1 MAYFKDLREYLSALE
16 AIGKLRRIT
25 REIDKDTELHPVVRW
40 QFRGLPEAERF
51 GFLFENVKGI
61 HGERYRGAVASAVIA
76 PCLQNYALALGCEP
90 TRAAINNRWAQAYKH
105 PIPTRT
111 VSTGPVKEEIHK
123 GDSLLAHGGLHEFP
137 IPMTTNGWESLP
149 RLTGVCWMSRD
160 PDTGSVNVGTYNGVL
175 MGPLQSSARV
185 APRADLRVHWQ
196 KYKAKGLPLPVAA
209 VIGAVPVVPATSITE
224 MPYGVN
230 ELDVAGALAGEALE
244 VVRCETMDIE
254 VPASA
259 EIVLEGEIPTDYQ
272 IPDPPSGEHTGYTFI
287 DRMAFAFD
295 VRCIT
300 HRKNPIW
307 HDLVDQFPP
316 SESSVMGNLTRE
328 ALMCSFLQTSCGIP
342 QVKDVAFHHC
352 GGSRRLCVIRM
363 QDIGTTRTSGRTVW
377 RTLHSAMAVS
387 SEWPKIII
395 AVDSDIDPWDLESVF
410 WGISF
415 RYQPHR
421 DTQII
426 QGRGATAD
434 QSGGPRT
441 LSLEEQEYPSS
452 RTGLSGN
459 SSILID
465 ATRKWPYTPTSLPTK
480 PYMDRGR
487 AIWEE
492 IGLPT
497 LKPMDPWYGVSW
509 GEWPEKYQRHA
520 EMADRGEFDK
530 IAEELMREKK
540 KI

>member
-1 MAYFKDLREYLSALE
+1 MAYKDLREFLTALE

-61 HGERYRGAVASAVIA
+61 HGEHYRGAVASAVIA
-76 PCLQNYALALGCEP
+76 PCLENYALALGCEP
-90 TRAAINNRWAQAYKH
+90 TRQAINDRWAHAYKN
-105 PIPTRT
+105 PIPTRL
-111 VSTGPVKEEIHK
+111 VKTGPVKEEIHK
-123 GDSLLAHGGLHEFP
+123 GDNLLAHGGLHEFP
-137 IPMTTNGWESLP
+137 IPMVTNGWESLP

-160 PDTGSVNVGTYNGVL
+160 PDDGSVNVGTYNGVL

-185 APRADLRVHWQ
+185 SPRGDMRVHWE
-196 KYKAKGLPLPVAA
+196 KCKAKGIPLQVAA
-209 VIGAVPVVPATSITE
+209 VIGAVPVVAAVSVTE
-224 MPYGVN
+224 VPYGVN
-230 ELDVAGALAGEALE
+230 ELEVAGALQGEALD

-259 EIVLEGEIPTDYQ
+259 EIVLEGEIPTDFL

-287 DRMAFAFD
+287 DRMSFSFN

-328 ALMCSFLQTSCGIP
+328 ALMTSFLKVSCGIP

-352 GGSRRLCVIRM
+352 GGARRLCVIRM
-363 QDIGTTRTSGRTVW
+363 QDFGTTRTAPRIVS
-377 RTLHSAMAVS
+377 RTLHCAMAIS

-395 AVDSDIDPWDLESVF
+395 AVDSDIDPWDLESVL
-410 WGISF
+410 WGVCF

-434 QSGGPRT
+434 QSAGPRS
-441 LSLEEQEYPSS
+441 LSLEEQEYPTS

-465 ATRKWPYTPTSLPTK
+465 ATRKWPYTPTSLPNQA
-480 PYMDRGR
+480 YMESGK

-509 GEWPEKYQRHA
+509 GEWPEKYRRHA

-530 IAEELMREKK
+530 IAEELMQGKK

>member
-1 MAYFKDLREYLSALE
+1 MAYFKDLREFLTALE
-16 AIGKLRRIT
+16 GIGKLRRIT
-25 REIDKDTELHPVVRW
+25 REIDKDAELHPVVRW

-61 HGERYRGAVASAVIA
+61 HGERYRGSVASAVIA

-90 TRAAINNRWAQAYKH
+90 TRQAINDRWAQAYKH

-123 GDSLLAHGGLHEFP
+123 GDRLLAHGGLHEFP
-137 IPMTTNGWESLP
+137 IPMITNGWESLP

-175 MGPLQSSARV
+175 LGPLQTNLRAS
-185 APRADLRVHWQ
+185 PRADLRVHWQ

-230 ELDVAGALAGEALE
+230 ELDVAGALAGQALD

-259 EIVLEGEIPTDYQ
+259 EIVIEGEVPTDYL

-287 DRMAFAFD
+287 DRMAFAFN

-328 ALMCSFLQTSCGIP
+328 ALMSSFLKTSCGIP

-363 QDIGTTRTSGRTVW
+363 QDFGTTRTSPRIVW
-377 RTLHSAMAVS
+377 RTLHAAMAIS

-410 WGISF
+410 WGVSF

-434 QSGGPRT
+434 QSAGPRNI
-441 LSLEEQEYPSS
+441 SLEEQEYPSS

-465 ATRKWPYTPTSLPTK
+465 ATRKWPYTPTSLPNQA
-480 PYMDRGR
+480 YMERGK

-509 GEWPEKYQRHA
+509 GEWPEKYRRHA

-530 IAEELMREKK
+530 IAEELLREKK